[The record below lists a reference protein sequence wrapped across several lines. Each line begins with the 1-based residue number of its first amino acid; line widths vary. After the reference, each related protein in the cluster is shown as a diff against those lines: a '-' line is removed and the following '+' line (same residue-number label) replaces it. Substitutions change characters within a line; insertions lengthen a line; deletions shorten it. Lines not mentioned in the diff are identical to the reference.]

1 MQTVPAKRSGTDF
14 AVSLQSRYW
23 GQSLAIHDTL
33 YRQWQMLR
41 LIPRY
46 PNMASTQ
53 SIHQRLKDSGY
64 ATTDRTVARDLDG
77 LSSIFGYSCEEDGRA
92 KLWFWPQGMRM
103 MDIPGM
109 EPNAALAWLMS
120 RGYLEK
126 ALPPAAIQHLQPY
139 FERAQEILSSTRG
152 LKQGRWTR
160 LFRVSRRGPLLS
172 APAVDEAVFETTCQ
186 ALVEQ
191 CCIDAKYQGRGA
203 QAPKDLLLHP
213 QALVFRHGIYYLVA
227 IAGDYETPVHF
238 ALHRFTAAAI
248 ISRKRKQPVGMDIDA
263 YVEKSFRYP
272 NSPKQLNLRMRV
284 TRDVAAHLAERQLSE
299 NQSLNYFQDDAW
311 AEVTASVDD
320 TAELRWWLLGFG
332 DQVIVD
338 APQALRNELRQ
349 TIQQM
354 AGHYEET

>member
-1 MQTVPAKRSGTDF
+1 
-14 AVSLQSRYW
+14 
-23 GQSLAIHDTL
+23 
-33 YRQWQMLR
+33 MLR

-46 PNMASTQ
+46 PNKASTQ
-53 SIHQRLKDSGY
+53 TIHARLSDEGFQ
-64 ATTDRTVARDLDG
+64 TTDRTVARDLDA
-77 LSSIFGYSCEEDGRA
+77 LSLIFGYSCEEEGRA

-126 ALPPAAIQHLQPY
+126 ALPPAAVAHLQPY
-139 FERAQEILSSTRG
+139 FERAQDILSSQRG
-152 LKQGRWTR
+152 LMHGRWTR

-172 APAVDEAVFETTCQ
+172 APAVDEDVFETVCK

-191 CCIDAKYQGRGA
+191 RCLDAHYQARGA
-203 QAPKDLLLHP
+203 STSKNLLLHP

-227 IAGDYETPVHF
+227 IAGDYDTPVHF
-238 ALHRFTAAAI
+238 ALHRFTDAAI
-248 ISRKRKQPVGMDIDA
+248 TSSKRKQPKGLDIDA
-263 YVEKSFRYP
+263 YVAKSFRYP

-284 TRDVAAHLAERQLSE
+284 TRDVATHLEERQLSE
-299 NQSLNYFQDDAW
+299 NQRLNYLQDEAW

-338 APQALRNELRQ
+338 APKALRNELKQ
-349 TIQQM
+349 TIYQM

>member
-1 MQTVPAKRSGTDF
+1 M
-14 AVSLQSRYW
+14 
-23 GQSLAIHDTL
+23 AIHDTL

-92 KLWFWPQGMRM
+92 KLWFWPLGMRM

-172 APAVDEAVFETTCQ
+172 APTVDEAVFETTCQ

-191 CCIDAKYQGRGA
+191 CCIHATYQGRGA
-203 QAPKDLLLHP
+203 RAPKDLLLHP

-227 IAGDYETPVHF
+227 IAEHYDTPVHF
-238 ALHRFTAAAI
+238 ALHRFVSAELVST
-248 ISRKRKQPVGMDIDA
+248 KRKQAPGMDIDA
-263 YVEKSFRYP
+263 YVATSFRYP
-272 NSPKQLNLRMRV
+272 NSPHQLKLKMRV
-284 TRDVAAHLAERQLSE
+284 TADVAAHLEERQLSAD
-299 NQSLNYFQDDAW
+299 QALTYSKDDTW
-311 AEVTASVDD
+311 VWVTASVDD

-332 DQVIVD
+332 DQVIVER
-338 APQALRNELRQ
+338 PSGLRSELKS
-349 TIQQM
+349 TIEHM
-354 AGHYEET
+354 AAHYKKA